1 MASPLSVLVTAEVS
15 EGTLSPVTFELLGS
29 ARDLAGKLGGGVGCA
44 LLGSG
49 IADAAKQL
57 IAHGADQVVMADD
70 PRLKDY
76 LSDTYTTVMEA
87 VVRQTDPQIV
97 LLGHTSQGRDLGP
110 RLSFRLG
117 AGLATD
123 CVELDIDGT
132 SKQLLSTR
140 PVYGGNA
147 RAIFTTDTRP
157 QIATVRSKAMTPL
170 PADPSRQG
178 ETVALNPMPDI
189 SGKMTLSDRVK
200 EEVKG
205 VKLEDAPVVV
215 SGGRGLGG
223 SEAFQQLDDL
233 ARAMKGAVGATRA
246 ACDNGWWPNSSQVGL
261 TGKIVA
267 PDLYIAVALSGA
279 SQHMAGCSGSKAIV
293 AINKDPEANI
303 FKEAQYGVV
312 GDFRQVLPA
321 FAKRLKELVEK

>member
-1 MASPLSVLVTAEVS
+1 MASPLSVLVTAEVN
-15 EGTLSPVTFELLGS
+15 EGKVSPITLELLGA
-29 ARDLAGKLGGGVGCA
+29 ARELAGKLGGGVGCA

-49 IADAAKQL
+49 ISDAAQQL
-57 IAHGADQVVMADD
+57 IAHGADQVVVADD
-70 PRLKDY
+70 AGLKDY
-76 LSDTYTTVMEA
+76 LSDIYTTVMEA

-110 RLSFRLG
+110 RLAFRLG

-123 CVELDIDGT
+123 CVELDIDEA

-147 RAIFTTDTRP
+147 RATFTTDTRP
-157 QIATVRSKAMTPL
+157 QMATARSKAMTPL

-178 ETVALNPMPDI
+178 ETVTLSPMPDI
-189 SGKMTLSDRVK
+189 AGKMTLSDKVR

-205 VKLEDAPVVV
+205 VKLEDAPVVA

-223 SEAFQQLDDL
+223 PEGFQQLEEL
-233 ARAMKGAVGATRA
+233 VRMLKGAVGATRA
-246 ACDNGWWPNSSQVGL
+246 ACDNGWWPASAQVGL

-267 PDLYIAVALSGA
+267 PDLYIAVALSGS

-312 GDFRQVLPA
+312 GDYRQVLPA
-321 FAKRLKELVEK
+321 FAKRVQELSEK

>member
-1 MASPLSVLVTAEVS
+1 MASSLSVLVTAEVS
-15 EGTLSPVTFELLGS
+15 GGRVSAGTLELLGV
-29 ARDLAGKLGGGVGCA
+29 ARDLADKLGGGVACA

-49 IADAAKQL
+49 IADSAQQL
-57 IAHGADQVVMADD
+57 IHHGADQVIVADD
-70 PRLKDY
+70 AGLGDY
-76 LSDTYTTVMEA
+76 LSDTYTAVMEA

-110 RLSFRLG
+110 RLAFRLG

-123 CVELDIDGT
+123 CVELDIDSD

-147 RAIFTTDTRP
+147 RATFTTDTRP
-157 QIATVRSKAMTPL
+157 QMATVRPKAMTPL

-178 ETVALNPMPDI
+178 ETLTLSPMPDI
-189 SGKMTLSDRVK
+189 SARLTLSDRVK

-223 SEAFQQLDDL
+223 PEGFQQLEEL
-233 ARAMKGAVGATRA
+233 VRMLQGAVGATRA
-246 ACDNGWWPNSSQVGL
+246 ACDNGWWPSSAQVGL

-267 PDLYIAVALSGA
+267 PDLYIAVALSGS
-279 SQHMAGCSGSKAIV
+279 SQHMAGCSGSKTIV

-303 FKEAQYGVV
+303 FKEAQFGVV
-312 GDFRQVLPA
+312 GDYRQVLPA
-321 FAKRLKELVEK
+321 FAQRAQELLEK